1 VFKEIK
7 ELINNMGQN
16 NNKLNNSNNGNNK
29 MIEFPINN
37 NRIKIISHKDNIRKS
52 IKNRKFK
59 VILLQENN
67 LLC

>member
-1 VFKEIK
+1 
-7 ELINNMGQN
+7 MGQN